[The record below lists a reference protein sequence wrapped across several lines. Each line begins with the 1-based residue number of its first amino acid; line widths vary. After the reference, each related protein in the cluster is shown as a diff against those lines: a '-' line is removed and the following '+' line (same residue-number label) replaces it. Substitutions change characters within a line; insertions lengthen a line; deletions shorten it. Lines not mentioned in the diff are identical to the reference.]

1 MTSLKIENYSD
12 LQDLDI
18 FKTEPRLPNW
28 FLVQLHCNSRLSHQ
42 FIDFND
48 NKFYSLKNQIEKFL
62 LPSVYECC
70 EDLIEFICGLL
81 RLKENDS
88 NSLKLM
94 SRKNDEIREIDI
106 KPKIYF

>member
-1 MTSLKIENYSD
+1 M
-12 LQDLDI
+12 
-18 FKTEPRLPNW
+18 
-28 FLVQLHCNSRLSHQ
+28 
-42 FIDFND
+42 
-48 NKFYSLKNQIEKFL
+48 

-88 NSLKLM
+88 NSLKLK

-106 KPKIYF
+106 KPKIYLNESLEKFPNLTEIEFVSDEKKR

>member
-1 MTSLKIENYSD
+1 
-12 LQDLDI
+12 
-18 FKTEPRLPNW
+18 
-28 FLVQLHCNSRLSHQ
+28 
-42 FIDFND
+42 
-48 NKFYSLKNQIEKFL
+48 L

-88 NSLKLM
+88 NSLKLK

-106 KPKIYF
+106 KPKIYLNESLEKFPNLTEIEFVSDEKKR